1 MAAQKNFHKIFTF
14 EQVRGFFQ
22 VLLGALP
29 ISDYARASFF
39 VQRNRVTFDEAVRIF
54 YERIDAAAGDGFA
67 IESRESPVLK
77 SCMRQNGI
85 R

>member
-14 EQVRGFFQ
+14 EQARRFFQ

-39 VQRNRVTFDEAVRIF
+39 VQRNRVTFDEAS
-54 YERIDAAAGDGFA
+54 GFSGNA
-67 IESRESPVLK
+67 FT
-77 SCMRQNGI
+77 
-85 R
+85 

>member
-14 EQVRGFFQ
+14 EQVRGFFK
-22 VLLGALP
+22 VLVLALP

-39 VQRNRVTFDEAVRIF
+39 AQRNRVTFDEAVWISG
-54 YERIDAAAGDGFA
+54 DAFA
-67 IESRESPVLK
+67 RVESRESLTLK

>member
-14 EQVRGFFQ
+14 EQARGFFQ

-39 VQRNRVTFDEAVRIF
+39 VQRNRVTFDQAVWFFENACTRQPAMVSQLN
-54 YERIDAAAGDGFA
+54 RGNPGF
-67 IESRESPVLK
+67 
-77 SCMRQNGI
+77 
-85 R
+85 